1 MKETGGLDLTWGKYD
16 VIEKLLYM
24 TSRRE
29 GFGDVIADSAR
40 AVERGRYPAEA
51 LKYRMAVKGLFQS
64 DPHDARIIK
73 GFALGLAVA
82 TRGMDHL
89 RNRPTLEIN
98 AKINDNPEFKAALY
112 GGTVAPEPTSY
123 EGKEHA
129 VATCDKTFAVGD
141 AVGICR
147 FATKLFNS
155 PSTAD
160 YNDFAAQLKELTGEE
175 FTPDQLDEIGRNIT
189 GIERL
194 INARLGLT
202 EKDDT
207 LPDRWFEEEIT
218 AGPFKGEK
226 IDRAAFDALKVRYY
240 DLLGLNGA
248 GVPALEWHRRL
259 AEAVTGFA
267 VKVTLPEGIPG
278 APEGAVIVDQP
289 SSDVAGLRDA
299 LKRRLP
305 HAARKLDDSSLIV
318 SVNGTMVLSNE
329 GATPVRSGDE
339 VTVMRIIAGG

>member
-1 MKETGGLDLTWGKYD
+1 
-16 VIEKLLYM
+16 
-24 TSRRE
+24 
-29 GFGDVIADSAR
+29 
-40 AVERGRYPAEA
+40 
-51 LKYRMAVKGLFQS
+51 
-64 DPHDARIIK
+64 
-73 GFALGLAVA
+73 
-82 TRGMDHL
+82 MDHL

-98 AKINDNPEFKAALY
+98 AKINDNPDFKAALY
-112 GGTVAPEPTSY
+112 GGTVASVPTSY
-123 EGKEHA
+123 DGKEHA

-160 YNDFAAQLKELTGEE
+160 YDDFAVQLKELTGEK
-175 FTPDQLDEIGRNIT
+175 FTPAQLDEIGRNIT

-226 IDRAAFDALKVRYY
+226 IDRAAFEALKARYY
-240 DLLGLNGA
+240 SLLGLNAA
-248 GVPALEWHRRL
+248 GVPSLEWHRRL

-267 VKVTLPEGIPG
+267 VKVALPVGIPG

-289 SSDVAGLRDA
+289 ASDVAGLLDA

-329 GATPVRSGDE
+329 DTTPVRSGDE